1 MSYEYKKW
9 NPNEETTALKEKANS
24 YGTYN
29 ESQSVSDLLNKKN
42 EYEANNNPGEWS
54 GGTYGDA
61 VKEAYNA
68 YNNREKFSYDLN
80 GDALYQQYKDKY
92 INQGRLAMADTIGQ
106 ASAMTGGYGSSY
118 ATTAGNQAYQSQ
130 LQNLND
136 IVPQLYQ
143 MAYDRYNQE
152 GENLKANY
160 SMLSDMYNTEYG
172 EHRDRVGDYNT
183 NLDRLTN
190 EYNNERSFDY
200 GTWDADRSY
209 YQNAYQNA
217 YNRDYGAHQD
227 EQNRLYSIYRD
238 SVADEQWQKSYDYQV
253 DRDRVSDEQ
262 WQKAYDYQA
271 SRDEVSDKQWQTSYD
286 YQVSRDAVADSQWKD
301 SFDYQKGRDEVADSQ
316 WNQSFQYQKDRDKVS
331 DNQWQKSYEL
341 QKEAANKAAVTA
353 ESIEGLT
360 DEQIEKFEELYSA
373 ANTQGNFDTLK
384 RYILSLP
391 ISEAEKAHLTTVWIP
406 EKYRGLPKIEPP
418 KKTVGAKGGG
428 LGDPVMHTLN

>member
-1 MSYEYKKW
+1 MEFQFKKW
-9 NPNEETTALKEKANS
+9 TPNEETTALKEKANS

-29 ESQSVSDLLNKKN
+29 ESQSVSDLRNKKN
-42 EYEANNNPGEWS
+42 EYEANNNPGEWK

-61 VKEAYNA
+61 VKDAYNA
-68 YNNREKFSYDLN
+68 FNNREKFTYDLN

-152 GENLKANY
+152 GEDLKANY
-160 SMLSDMYNTEYG
+160 SMLADMYNTEYG

-200 GTWDADRSY
+200 GKWDADRSY
-209 YQNAYQNA
+209 YQTAYQNA

-227 EQNRLYSIYRD
+227 EQNRLYSVYRD

-253 DRDRVSDEQ
+253 ARDSVADSQWNKSFQYQQDRD
-262 WQKAYDYQA
+262 KI
-271 SRDEVSDKQWQTSYD
+271 SDKQWQDSYD
-286 YQVSRDAVADSQWKD
+286 YQVSRDAVSDKQWQDSY
-301 SFDYQKGRDEVADSQ
+301 DYQVSRDA
-316 WNQSFQYQKDRDKVS
+316 VS
-331 DNQWQKSYEL
+331 DKQWQKTYEL
-341 QKEAANKAAVTA
+341 QKDASNKATVTN
-353 ESIEGLT
+353 EKVEGLSVS
-360 DEQIEKFEELYSA
+360 ESQKLQELYVKEDWDAINRFIVSL
-373 ANTQGNFDTLK
+373 D
-384 RYILSLP
+384 LS
-391 ISEAEKAHLTTVWIP
+391 EDAKAHIAKIWLP
-406 EKYRGLPKIEPP
+406 DEYRNPPKLDPP
-418 KKTVGAKGGG
+418 KKSVGAKGGG
-428 LGDPVMHTLN
+428 LGNPIMHTLN